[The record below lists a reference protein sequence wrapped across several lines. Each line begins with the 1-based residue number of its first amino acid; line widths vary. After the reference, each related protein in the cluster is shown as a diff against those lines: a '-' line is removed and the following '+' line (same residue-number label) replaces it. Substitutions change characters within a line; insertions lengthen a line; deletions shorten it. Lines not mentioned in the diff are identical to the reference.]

1 MTYRIYLLSYKTEFL
16 KYKAVGMVEPIDLD
30 DDFALRRA
38 IWRLGTPPNSPSVTA
53 CVPKNFKIPCDRVLA
68 LAMKR
73 NPTPSPRSDPKE
85 KGHVSNKVYE
95 IPCDRVLTSVMK
107 QIN

>member
-38 IWRLGTPPNSPSVTA
+38 ISNIRIKNPIGIFKGSILG
-53 CVPKNFKIPCDRVLA
+53 I
-68 LAMKR
+68 
-73 NPTPSPRSDPKE
+73 
-85 KGHVSNKVYE
+85 
-95 IPCDRVLTSVMK
+95 
-107 QIN
+107 